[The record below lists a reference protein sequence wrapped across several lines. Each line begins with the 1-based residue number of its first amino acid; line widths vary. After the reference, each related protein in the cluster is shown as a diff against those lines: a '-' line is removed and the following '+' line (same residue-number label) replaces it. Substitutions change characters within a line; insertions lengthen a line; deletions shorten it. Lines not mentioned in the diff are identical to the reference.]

1 MGSEE
6 EEGRPKIPIRDKRK
20 LHVDGAPQGGAVVG
34 EPVVPGA
41 FSQEQGAFS
50 QEKQAPEPE
59 GALSREGQA
68 AVAEAQARAASYL
81 DDLQRLKA
89 EFDNYRKRTLKE
101 QTRLIEMAS
110 AEMVAQLLG
119 VVDHFGMAMSTAS
132 GAKSMAEGSDYE
144 AMLTGVQMVYGE
156 LKQVLEGAGL
166 EIVEPKGEP
175 FDPNVHQAVMQ
186 DEGDG
191 SGHMIVDEVLR
202 NGYLFKGTVLRPAM
216 VKVTQ
221 DASAA
226 VDATTNE

>member
-1 MGSEE
+1 MGSEDRPE
-6 EEGRPKIPIRDKRK
+6 EEGRIKIPIRDKRK
-20 LHVDGAPQGGAVVG
+20 LHDDGAAQKGGAVVG

-41 FSQEQGAFS
+41 LEGEQ
-50 QEKQAPEPE
+50 QAESPGDPAADNP
-59 GALSREGQA
+59 AL
-68 AVAEAQARAASYL
+68 AEMQARAASYL

-89 EFDNYRKRTLKE
+89 EFDNYRKRTIKE

-110 AEMVAQLLG
+110 AEMVAQMLG
-119 VVDHFGMAMSTAS
+119 VVDHFGMAMSA
-132 GAKSMAEGSDYE
+132 AAGSKDYD
-144 AMLTGVQMVYGE
+144 AMLKGVEMVYGE

-166 EIVEPKGEP
+166 EILEPKGEP

-226 VDATTNE
+226 VDANANE

>member
-1 MGSEE
+1 MGSEDRSE

-20 LHVDGAPQGGAVVG
+20 LHGDGAAPQGGAVVG
-34 EPVVPGA
+34 EPVPPSDESGDPA
-41 FSQEQGAFS
+41 ADN
-50 QEKQAPEPE
+50 
-59 GALSREGQA
+59 A

-81 DDLQRLKA
+81 EDLQRLKA

-110 AEMVAQLLG
+110 AEMVARLLG
-119 VVDHFGMAMSTAS
+119 VVDNFGMAMSAAA
-132 GAKSMAEGSDYE
+132 GAKSSAEGPDYE
-144 AMLTGVQMVYGE
+144 SMLKGVEMVYGE

-166 EIVEPKGEP
+166 EILESKGEP
-175 FDPNVHQAVMQ
+175 FDPNIHDAVMQ

-191 SGHMIVDEVLR
+191 SGHMVVDEVLR

-226 VDATTNE
+226 VDAKTNE

>member
-20 LHVDGAPQGGAVVG
+20 LHDDGAAPQGGAVVG
-34 EPVVPGA
+34 EPVL
-41 FSQEQGAFS
+41 
-50 QEKQAPEPE
+50 PEPE
-59 GALSREGQA
+59 ADQAADDA
-68 AVAEAQARAASYL
+68 AVAEAHARAASYL

-119 VVDHFGMAMSTAS
+119 VVDHFGMAMSAA
-132 GAKSMAEGSDYE
+132 GGSNDYD
-144 AMLTGVQMVYGE
+144 AMLRGVEMVYGE

-166 EIVEPKGEP
+166 EILEPKGEP

-186 DEGDG
+186 EEGDG

>member
-1 MGSEE
+1 MGSEDRPE
-6 EEGRPKIPIRDKRK
+6 EEGRTKIPIRDKRK
-20 LHVDGAPQGGAVVG
+20 LHNDGAAQKGGAVVG

-41 FSQEQGAFS
+41 AGSEQEGGA
-50 QEKQAPEPE
+50 EADR
-59 GALSREGQA
+59 AADNA

-101 QTRLIEMAS
+101 QTRVIELAS
-110 AEMVAQLLG
+110 AEMVARLLG
-119 VVDHFGMAMSTAS
+119 VVDQFGMAMSAAS
-132 GAKSMAEGSDYE
+132 GSKDYD
-144 AMLTGVQMVYGE
+144 AMLKGVEMVYGE
-156 LKQVLEGAGL
+156 LRQVLEGAGL
-166 EIVEPKGEP
+166 EILESKGEP
-175 FDPNVHQAVMQ
+175 FDPNIHEAVMQ

-191 SGHMIVDEVLR
+191 SGHMVVDEVLR

-226 VDATTNE
+226 VDANANE

>member
-20 LHVDGAPQGGAVVG
+20 LHDDGAAQQGGAVVG
-34 EPVVPGA
+34 EPVL
-41 FSQEQGAFS
+41 
-50 QEKQAPEPE
+50 PEPE
-59 GALSREGQA
+59 ADQAADDA
-68 AVAEAQARAASYL
+68 AVAEAHARAASYL

-119 VVDHFGMAMSTAS
+119 VVDHFGMAMSAA
-132 GAKSMAEGSDYE
+132 GGSNDYD
-144 AMLTGVQMVYGE
+144 AMLRGVEMVYGE

-166 EIVEPKGEP
+166 EILEPKGEP

-186 DEGDG
+186 EEGDG

-221 DASAA
+221 DASTA
-226 VDATTNE
+226 VDANTNE

>member
-20 LHVDGAPQGGAVVG
+20 LHDDGAAQQGGAVVG
-34 EPVVPGA
+34 EPVL
-41 FSQEQGAFS
+41 
-50 QEKQAPEPE
+50 PEAE
-59 GALSREGQA
+59 ADQDADDA
-68 AVAEAQARAASYL
+68 AVAEAHARAASYL

-119 VVDHFGMAMSTAS
+119 VVDHFGMAMSAA
-132 GAKSMAEGSDYE
+132 GGSNDYD
-144 AMLTGVQMVYGE
+144 AMLRGVEMVYGE

-166 EIVEPKGEP
+166 EILEPKGEP

-221 DASAA
+221 DASTA
-226 VDATTNE
+226 VDANTNE

>member
-6 EEGRPKIPIRDKRK
+6 EEEGRVKIPIRDKRK
-20 LHVDGAPQGGAVVG
+20 IHDHGAAQQGGAVVG
-34 EPVVPGA
+34 EAV
-41 FSQEQGAFS
+41 E
-50 QEKQAPEPE
+50 PEPDAVDPDV
-59 GALSREGQA
+59 AL
-68 AVAEAQARAASYL
+68 AEAQAKAASHL
-81 DDLQRLKA
+81 EDLQRLKA

-101 QTRLIEMAS
+101 QSRLIEMAS

-119 VVDHFGMAMSTAS
+119 VVDHFGMAMTAAA
-132 GAKSMAEGSDYE
+132 GGKDYD
-144 AMLTGVQMVYGE
+144 AMLKGVEMVYGE

-166 EIVEPKGEP
+166 QIVDPKGEP
-175 FDPNVHQAVMQ
+175 FDPNVHQAVLQ

-221 DASAA
+221 DASGA
-226 VDATTNE
+226 VDAGA

>member
-6 EEGRPKIPIRDKRK
+6 EEGRIKIPIRDKRK
-20 LHVDGAPQGGAVVG
+20 LHDDGAAPQGGAVVG
-34 EPVVPGA
+34 EPVVPVV
-41 FSQEQGAFS
+41 
-50 QEKQAPEPE
+50 PEE
-59 GALSREGQA
+59 AGVDQSADKA
-68 AVAEAQARAASYL
+68 AVAEAHARAASYL

-119 VVDHFGMAMSTAS
+119 VVDHFGMAMSAAG
-132 GAKSMAEGSDYE
+132 GAKSTAEGSDFD
-144 AMLTGVQMVYGE
+144 AMLRGVEMVYGE

-221 DASAA
+221 DATAA
-226 VDATTNE
+226 VDANTNE

>member
-1 MGSEE
+1 MGSDDREE
-6 EEGRPKIPIRDKRK
+6 EEGRPKIPIRDRRK
-20 LHVDGAPQGGAVVG
+20 LHDDGAAQQGGAVVG
-34 EPVVPGA
+34 EPVLPEA
-41 FSQEQGAFS
+41 EA
-50 QEKQAPEPE
+50 EKPEP
-59 GALSREGQA
+59 
-68 AVAEAQARAASYL
+68 AVAEAEAKAASYL

-89 EFDNYRKRTLKE
+89 EFDNYRKRTIKE

-119 VVDHFGMAMSTAS
+119 VVDHFGMAMNAAS
-132 GAKSMAEGSDYE
+132 GSKDYE
-144 AMLTGVQMVYGE
+144 SMLKGVEMVYGE

-221 DASAA
+221 DASGA
-226 VDATTNE
+226 VGAQSQEK

>member
-6 EEGRPKIPIRDKRK
+6 EEGRIKIPIRDKRK
-20 LHVDGAPQGGAVVG
+20 LHSDDDGATQEGGAVVG
-34 EPVVPGA
+34 EAILPEAGA
-41 FSQEQGAFS
+41 ADDQN
-50 QEKQAPEPE
+50 
-59 GALSREGQA
+59 A
-68 AVAEAQARAASYL
+68 AVAEAHARAASYL

-119 VVDHFGMAMSTAS
+119 VVEHFGMAMSAA
-132 GAKSMAEGSDYE
+132 GGSKDYE
-144 AMLTGVQMVYGE
+144 AMLKGVEMVYGE

-166 EIVEPKGEP
+166 EILEPKGEP

-226 VDATTNE
+226 VDANTNE

>member
-1 MGSEE
+1 MGSEDRSE
-6 EEGRPKIPIRDKRK
+6 EEGRIKIPIRDKRK
-20 LHVDGAPQGGAVVG
+20 LHDHGAAQPGGAVVG
-34 EPVVPGA
+34 EPVLPGA
-41 FSQEQGAFS
+41 VGNEQPADASG
-50 QEKQAPEPE
+50 
-59 GALSREGQA
+59 GQA
-68 AVAEAQARAASYL
+68 ADNAAVAQAQAKAASYL

-110 AEMVAQLLG
+110 AEMVARLLG
-119 VVDHFGMAMSTAS
+119 VVDDFGMAMAAAS
-132 GAKSMAEGSDYE
+132 GAKATAEGSDYD
-144 AMLTGVQMVYGE
+144 AMLKGLEMVYGE
-156 LKQVLEGAGL
+156 LKHVLESAGL

-175 FDPNVHQAVMQ
+175 FDPNIHEAVLQ

-191 SGHMIVDEVLR
+191 SGRMIVDEVLR

-226 VDATTNE
+226 VDAQTNE